1 MIKQNDTNQKTGKM
15 TSFVFDSETL
25 IEFKSITT
33 REGST
38 MKEHLETYMKEYI
51 KKHGEGNP
59 AYSLDKWSEDS
70 EFKALPAFLES
81 KEKWVKFV
89 QNTDDETLKEI
100 EDKAHQL
107 EIIASCYIK
116 IGSKEERKKSN
127 FRSVREMGRYGSNF

>member
-1 MIKQNDTNQKTGKM
+1 MKQIDTNQKVGKM
-15 TSFVFDSETL
+15 TSFVFPAEVL
-25 IEFKSITT
+25 LEFKSITS

-38 MKEHLETYMKEYI
+38 MKEHLETYMRDYI

-70 EFKALPAFLES
+70 EFKALPAFLENND
-81 KEKWVKFV
+81 KWVKFV

-116 IGSKEERKKSN
+116 VGDKEKRKSSN
-127 FRSVREMGRYGSNF
+127 FQSIREMGRYGSQF

>member
-1 MIKQNDTNQKTGKM
+1 MKQTDTNQKSGKM
-15 TSFVFDSETL
+15 TSFVFESDVL
-25 IEFKSITT
+25 MEFKSITS

-38 MKEHLETYMKEYI
+38 MKEHLETYMRDYI

-70 EFKALPAFLES
+70 EFKALPAFLENND
-81 KEKWVKFV
+81 KWVKFV

-116 IGSKEERKKSN
+116 IGDKEKRKNSRFN
-127 FRSVREMGRYGSNF
+127 SIREMGRYGSQF